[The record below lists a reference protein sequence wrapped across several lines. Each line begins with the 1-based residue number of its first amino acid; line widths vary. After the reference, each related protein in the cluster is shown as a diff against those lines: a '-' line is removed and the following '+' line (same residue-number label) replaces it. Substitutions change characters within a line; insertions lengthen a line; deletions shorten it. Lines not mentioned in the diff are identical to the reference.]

1 MLDKLFVE
9 TFHVLKS
16 LNKEDYLWIKLGPR
30 GCCYQHDFF
39 VTLKLLSGSRA
50 GNVQLLLLN

>member
-1 MLDKLFVE
+1 MLEKLFVE
-9 TFHVLKS
+9 TLHVLKS

-39 VTLKLLSGSRA
+39 CYIETLKWIKSE
-50 GNVQLLLLN
+50 

>member
-1 MLDKLFVE
+1 MLEKLFVE
-9 TFHVLKS
+9 TLHVLKS

-39 VTLKLLSGSRA
+39 CYIETLKWIKSG
-50 GNVQLLLLN
+50 